1 MSRFKKD
8 LYNDLIDII
17 FLAYIDSEPVLCL
30 NRHCRHRPPMWQ
42 LLPLSSFALI
52 RFREIYERKLAT
64 GKHCLQMDMRRKV
77 EIGQKLFLKY
87 Y

>member
-1 MSRFKKD
+1 
-8 LYNDLIDII
+8 
-17 FLAYIDSEPVLCL
+17 
-30 NRHCRHRPPMWQ
+30 MWQ